1 MFQHAALPLKAG
13 GQIGD
18 FLSIFGRQ
26 ISLVFYSQ
34 NSRILEH
41 CQHVVVVVFFFFPF
55 NFSPLTLCFLFLV
68 SCLSP
73 ERDSKK
79 NGKLKSEPGQDPG
92 SDPDLVSS
100 GQLPDQALKAVGVQP
115 GAKHQ
120 GSVRSL
126 LEGKEDVDI
135 AGVELAKEQV
145 QLSTIEGL

>member
-41 CQHVVVVVFFFFPF
+41 CQHVVVVVVFFSFQFFTV
-55 NFSPLTLCFLFLV
+55 NSLFLV

-100 GQLPDQALKAVGVQP
+100 GQLPDQALKAVGVRP

-135 AGVELAKEQV
+135 AGVELSKEQV
-145 QLSTIEGL
+145 KLSTIERL

>member
-1 MFQHAALPLKAG
+1 MLHYRQRQVAKLATFLAYLVAKFHLFFLLTKQSHLRALPA
-13 GQIGD
+13 
-18 FLSIFGRQ
+18 
-26 ISLVFYSQ
+26 
-34 NSRILEH
+34 
-41 CQHVVVVVFFFFPF
+41 CCCFFFSFQF
-55 NFSPLTLCFLFLV
+55 FTVNSLFLV

-79 NGKLKSEPGQDPG
+79 NGKLKSGPDQDPG

-100 GQLPDQALKAVGVQP
+100 GQLPDQALKAVGVRP

-145 QLSTIEGL
+145 QYRHD

>member
-1 MFQHAALPLKAG
+1 MFQHAALSLKAG

-18 FLSIFGRQ
+18 FPSIFGRQ

-41 CQHVVVVVFFFFPF
+41 CQHVVVVVVFFSFQFFTV
-55 NFSPLTLCFLFLV
+55 NSLFLV

-115 GAKHQ
+115 GAKHE

-145 QLSTIEGL
+145 QYRHD

>member
-18 FLSIFGRQ
+18 FPSIFGRQ

-41 CQHVVVVVFFFFPF
+41 CQHVVVVVFFFFSF
-55 NFSPLTLCFLFLV
+55 QFFTVNSLFLV

-135 AGVELAKEQV
+135 AGVELSKEQV
-145 QLSTIEGL
+145 KLSTIERL

>member
-1 MFQHAALPLKAG
+1 MAKLAT
-13 GQIGD
+13 
-18 FLSIFGRQ
+18 FLAY
-26 ISLVFYSQ
+26 LVAKFHLFSTHKTVA
-34 NSRILEH
+34 SKSTASMLLLLL
-41 CQHVVVVVFFFFPF
+41 FFFSFQF
-55 NFSPLTLCFLFLV
+55 FTVNSLFLV

-135 AGVELAKEQV
+135 AGVELSKEQV
-145 QLSTIEGL
+145 Q

>member
-1 MFQHAALPLKAG
+1 MLHYRQRQVATFLAYLVAKFHLFFLLTKQSHLRALPACCCCCFFF
-13 GQIGD
+13 
-18 FLSIFGRQ
+18 FLSI
-26 ISLVFYSQ
+26 
-34 NSRILEH
+34 
-41 CQHVVVVVFFFFPF
+41 
-55 NFSPLTLCFLFLV
+55 FLV

-135 AGVELAKEQV
+135 AGVELSKEQV
-145 QLSTIEGL
+145 KLSTIERL

>member
-1 MFQHAALPLKAG
+1 MATFLAYLVAKFHLFFLLTKQSHLRALPACCCCCCFF
-13 GQIGD
+13 
-18 FLSIFGRQ
+18 FLSI
-26 ISLVFYSQ
+26 
-34 NSRILEH
+34 
-41 CQHVVVVVFFFFPF
+41 
-55 NFSPLTLCFLFLV
+55 FLV

-135 AGVELAKEQV
+135 AGVELSKEQV
-145 QLSTIEGL
+145 KLSTIERL

>member
-1 MFQHAALPLKAG
+1 MAKLAT
-13 GQIGD
+13 
-18 FLSIFGRQ
+18 FLANFGRQ

-34 NSRILEH
+34 NSCILEH
-41 CQHVVVVVFFFFPF
+41 CQHVVVVVVVFFSFQFFTV
-55 NFSPLTLCFLFLV
+55 NSLFLV

-135 AGVELAKEQV
+135 AGVELSKEQV
-145 QLSTIEGL
+145 QLRTIEGL

>member
-1 MFQHAALPLKAG
+1 MLHYRQRQVAKLATFLAYLVAKFHLFFLLTKQSHLRALPACCCCCFFF
-13 GQIGD
+13 
-18 FLSIFGRQ
+18 FLSI
-26 ISLVFYSQ
+26 
-34 NSRILEH
+34 
-41 CQHVVVVVFFFFPF
+41 
-55 NFSPLTLCFLFLV
+55 FLV

-135 AGVELAKEQV
+135 AGVELSKEQV
-145 QLSTIEGL
+145 KLSTIERL

>member
-1 MFQHAALPLKAG
+1 MLHYRQRQVAKLATFLAYLVAKFHLFFLLTKQSHLRALPA
-13 GQIGD
+13 
-18 FLSIFGRQ
+18 
-26 ISLVFYSQ
+26 
-34 NSRILEH
+34 
-41 CQHVVVVVFFFFPF
+41 CCCCCFFFSFQF
-55 NFSPLTLCFLFLV
+55 FTVNSLFLV

-135 AGVELAKEQV
+135 AGVELSKEQV
-145 QLSTIEGL
+145 KLSTIESL

>member
-1 MFQHAALPLKAG
+1 MLL
-13 GQIGD
+13 
-18 FLSIFGRQ
+18 L
-26 ISLVFYSQ
+26 L
-34 NSRILEH
+34 L
-41 CQHVVVVVFFFFPF
+41 FFFSFQFF
-55 NFSPLTLCFLFLV
+55 NVNSLFLV

-100 GQLPDQALKAVGVQP
+100 GQLPDQALKALGVQP

-135 AGVELAKEQV
+135 AGVELSKEQV
-145 QLSTIEGL
+145 QLRTIEGL

>member
-1 MFQHAALPLKAG
+1 MLL
-13 GQIGD
+13 
-18 FLSIFGRQ
+18 L
-26 ISLVFYSQ
+26 L
-34 NSRILEH
+34 L
-41 CQHVVVVVFFFFPF
+41 FFFSFQF
-55 NFSPLTLCFLFLV
+55 FTVNSLFLV

-145 QLSTIEGL
+145 QLSTIEGLCVF

>member
-18 FLSIFGRQ
+18 FPSIFGRQ

-41 CQHVVVVVFFFFPF
+41 CQHVVVVVVFFSFQFFTV
-55 NFSPLTLCFLFLV
+55 NSLFLV

-100 GQLPDQALKAVGVQP
+100 GQLPDQALKAVGVRP

-145 QLSTIEGL
+145 QYRHD

>member
-1 MFQHAALPLKAG
+1 MFQHAALPSKAG

-26 ISLVFYSQ
+26 VSLVFYSQ
-34 NSRILEH
+34 NSRVLEH
-41 CQHVVVVVFFFFPF
+41 CQHVVVVFFFSFQF
-55 NFSPLTLCFLFLV
+55 FTVNSLFLV

-79 NGKLKSEPGQDPG
+79 NGKLKSEPDQDPG

-100 GQLPDQALKAVGVQP
+100 GQLPDQALKAVGVRP

-145 QLSTIEGL
+145 QYRHD

>member
-1 MFQHAALPLKAG
+1 MFQHAAFPLKAG

-41 CQHVVVVVFFFFPF
+41 CQHVVVVVFFFSFQF
-55 NFSPLTLCFLFLV
+55 FTVNSLFLV

-100 GQLPDQALKAVGVQP
+100 GQLPDQALKAVGVRP

-145 QLSTIEGL
+145 QYRHD

>member
-13 GQIGD
+13 GQVGD
-18 FLSIFGRQ
+18 FPSIFGRQ

-41 CQHVVVVVFFFFPF
+41 CQHVVVVVVFFFSFQF
-55 NFSPLTLCFLFLV
+55 FTVNSLFLV